1 MNRLNDLSKNE
12 SVLFI
17 FDINRSKK
25 GSQMT
30 EKY

>member
-25 GSQMT
+25 DSQMT
-30 EKY
+30 EKH